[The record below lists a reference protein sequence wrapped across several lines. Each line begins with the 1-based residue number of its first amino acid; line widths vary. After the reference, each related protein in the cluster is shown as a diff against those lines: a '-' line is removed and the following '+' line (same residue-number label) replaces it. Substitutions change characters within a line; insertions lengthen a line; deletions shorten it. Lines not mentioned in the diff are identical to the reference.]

1 MVAAGLLAA
10 AAGSAC
16 NAQTMFA
23 ERWNGTTWMQLG
35 TTWTNTTSRTVDVGS
50 VDSNDVFVR
59 IYGQQSAGQHS

>member
-1 MVAAGLLAA
+1 
-10 AAGSAC
+10 
-16 NAQTMFA
+16 MFA